1 MNMKMKHGLIFA
13 AMLSTGVM
21 VMAQTDT
28 NSPPPLATPDTNASA
43 PASPA
48 MMPPPADTSA
58 MTSTNA
64 PVKKVAAKKKKAK
77 KAAKAAAPAAPLVP
91 FADNDLAMANVKKI
105 NVRAQDRI
113 NSEVITTLSKGDTVT
128 VVKEVTLKKPKI
140 DEPANWLQ
148 IMLPTGT
155 HVWVN
160 SRFVDATSSPVTP
173 AKLNIRSGPGENFSV
188 IGRLVKGDT
197 VKVVDTKGE
206 WTAIEAPT
214 NAFGFVAAHLFAHKE
229 AMPAQPTNTIPP
241 VAAVVENPAAIA
253 PASTETPSSTATN
266 ASMPAPVVTPAI
278 PTPLPAPAVEEPP
291 APRIVEREGIVG
303 NTVSIQAPSHY
314 QLESLD
320 NGNVIDYLYT
330 SSTNLPLKRYKGMTV
345 LVQGEEELDERWPNT
360 PVITIQR
367 IQVVK

>member
-13 AMLSTGVM
+13 AMFSTSM
-21 VMAQTDT
+21 IVMAQTDT
-28 NSPPPLATPDTNASA
+28 NSPPPLATPDTNA
-43 PASPA
+43 PAATPPP
-48 MMPPPADTSA
+48 MMTVPADTSA
-58 MTSTNA
+58 MTTTNA
-64 PVKKVAAKKKKAK
+64 PAKKKLAAKKKKAK
-77 KAAKAAAPAAPLVP
+77 KAVAAPAAPLVP
-91 FADNDLAMANVKKI
+91 FAENEMAVANVKKI

-128 VVKEVTLKKPKI
+128 VLKQVTLKKPKT

-148 IMLPTGT
+148 IPLPTGT

-160 SRFVDATSSPVTP
+160 SQFVDATSSTVKP
-173 AKLNIRSGPGENFSV
+173 AKLNIRSGPGENYSV
-188 IGRLVKGDT
+188 IGRLVKGDA

-241 VAAVVENPAAIA
+241 VAAVVENPTAIA
-253 PASTETPSSTATN
+253 TPSTETPASTTTN
-266 ASMPAPVVTPAI
+266 PPAGMPVVTPAI
-278 PTPLPAPAVEEPP
+278 PTPLPAPVVPEPP

-320 NGNVIDYLYT
+320 NGNVIDYLYS
-330 SSTNLPLKRYKGMTV
+330 SSTNLNLKRWKGMTV
-345 LVQGEEELDERWPNT
+345 IVQGEEELDERWPST
-360 PVITIQR
+360 PVITIQK